1 MSECI
6 KWTGAIREKDGY
18 GVTWHNGKVDYAQ
31 RVAIGAKPG
40 EVVMHSCDNRA
51 CVNPEHLSIGTH
63 KKNSEDMVAKG
74 RQCRGVKHHTA
85 KLTEEQVKQVIS
97 LCGFFT
103 SRSVAHMFGVSK
115 NTVWSIWN
123 KRTWR
128 HISANQSV

>member
-18 GVTWHNGKVDYAQ
+18 GVTWHNGKVDYAH

-103 SRSVAHMFGVSK
+103 SRAVAHMFGVSK